1 MRRPA
6 LGGRRPSLLGQITHQ
21 GAQSGVI
28 LRTQLALRV
37 TPADER
43 NRRQAEHA
51 DEPREEVRMVAHRL
65 TRDGGRVSVGASP
78 IL

>member
-6 LGGRRPSLLGQITHQ
+6 LGGRRPGLLGQIAHQ
-21 GAQSGVI
+21 AAQGGVI
-28 LRTQLALRV
+28 LRTQLAMRV

-43 NRRQAEHA
+43 DRRQAEHA

-65 TRDGGRVSVGASP
+65 TRDGGGVLVGAAP
-78 IL
+78 IR